1 MGRFVKFV
9 QREDR
14 PFLGGVREYFI
25 RQCFDMATREIQKSI
40 LLFFISFFSLQL
52 NFKDRVISYKAEGRV
67 HKLKWVY
74 DGTAWDVESGITVK
88 TKHYHSKHG
97 AIEHAVKELID
108 KLKANGIITNS

>member
-1 MGRFVKFV
+1 MVGIFHSSVLWHSYSCNQEINFIV
-9 QREDR
+9 
-14 PFLGGVREYFI
+14 FLFLN
-25 RQCFDMATREIQKSI
+25 F
-40 LLFFISFFSLQL
+40 SFLQL

-88 TKHYHSKHG
+88 AKHYHSKHG

-108 KLKANGIITNS
+108 KLKANGIITN

>member
-1 MGRFVKFV
+1 MYCG
-9 QREDR
+9 EGR
-14 PFLGGVREYFI
+14 PFFGWGEETFYSSLLWHGYSRNS
-25 RQCFDMATREIQKSI
+25 EINFTVFQ
-40 LLFFISFFSLQL
+40 FFFFFLQL

-108 KLKANGIITNS
+108 KLKANAIITN